1 MKTNMTINEALQ
13 QIPWKKAEYFRYRF
27 PDCRFFDSEQITEE
41 QFLNRVGLKTLATFE
56 RWERT
61 AEWKSLVAL
70 YLESQFAN
78 NLLTIFQVV
87 KNRALEGEDKAVKLY
102 LQLGKEIEQL
112 AKAAPSMLAKK
123 KGKEQD
129 DDEDD
134 LIIS

>member
-1 MKTNMTINEALQ
+1 MKDMTINEALQ
-13 QIPWKKAEYFRYRF
+13 RLPYKKAEYFRFRF
-27 PDCRFFDSEQITEE
+27 PDCRFFDGEQITKE
-41 QFLNRVGLKTLATFE
+41 QFLKRVGLKTLATFE

-61 AEWKSLVAL
+61 AEWKSLIAL

-87 KNRALEGEDKAVKLY
+87 KNKALEGEDKSVKLY

-112 AKAAPSMLAKK
+112 AKAAPAMLAKR
-123 KGKEQD
+123 KGKQEEEE
-129 DDEDD
+129 DEDD